1 MKSCA
6 CGCSRS
12 MDGKRKDAKYAT
24 SQCRLD
30 AWKARKKIV
39 GIRYVKGVQN
49 GSPRK
54 QEQPRIR
61 LDLALEAAR
70 EASEGRDP
78 EKCVFDRLT
87 DRQREQLSQ
96 RSNEGRRAA

>member
-1 MKSCA
+1 MTRHCA
-6 CGCSRS
+6 CGCPRS

-39 GIRYVKGVQN
+39 GVRYVKSVQN

-54 QEQPRIR
+54 QEQPRVR

-70 EASEGRDP
+70 DAHAGRDP
-78 EKCVFDRLT
+78 LESVLLRLT
-87 DRQREQLSQ
+87 DRQRESYESQ
-96 RSNEGRRAA
+96 QERRMAA